1 MSGAQEPTG
10 PLDVALQHAARLLPT
25 RPDLAAEQ
33 ALEILKAAP
42 GHPLATLMLAAAH
55 RARGD
60 AASALELLEPLA
72 RAHPAWVAPHYESGL
87 ALGRLG
93 RLDDSV
99 AAFRRATQLKPGMSD
114 AWRALG
120 DALTA
125 IGDTE
130 GADGA
135 YAQHI
140 RAATRD
146 PRLLEPATALVEG
159 KVAVAERLVREHLK
173 RYPTDVVAIR
183 MLAEVGARLGRYRDS
198 ETLLRRCLELAPG
211 FGAARHNL
219 ALVLQRQDRFEEALQ
234 EVERLLEADPNDT
247 GGHNLKAALLGRL
260 GEVAQSAEIYRR
272 VLDRYPTHAKVWHS
286 YGHALRTTGQ
296 QSAAIAAYRRTV
308 ELLPNYGE
316 AWWSLANLKTFEFAP
331 ADIATMRQQLTRED
345 LSAED
350 RFHFHFALGK
360 ALEDASDHAASFEH
374 YSEGNRIR
382 RSLIAYDPEAV
393 HDRVDRAKALF
404 TPAFLGAR
412 TGLGCTAPD
421 PIFIVGMP
429 RAGSTLLEQIL
440 SSHSAVEGTME
451 LPDIGAIAR
460 DLGGPR
466 DGDERSAYPEILAG
480 MDGDALRALGER
492 YLAST
497 RVQRKTSAPY
507 FIDKNPNNWMHV
519 GLIHLILPNAKIID
533 ARRHPMSCCFSVFKQ
548 HFARGNR
555 YSYDLRELGRY
566 YRDYVD
572 LMAWFDKAMPGRIH
586 RATYEQVV
594 DDLETEVRRLLE
606 YCGLEFEP
614 ACLRYFENDRAVR
627 TASSEQVRRPIYRD
641 SLEQWTH
648 YDPWLGPLREALGHD
663 LAGAPSR

>member
-648 YDPWLGPLREALGHD
+648 YDPWLAPLREALGPD

>member
-159 KVAVAERLVREHLK
+159 KVAVAERLIREHLK

>member
-159 KVAVAERLVREHLK
+159 KVAVAERLIREHLK

-492 YLAST
+492 YMAST

-572 LMAWFDKAMPGRIH
+572 LMAWFDEAMPGRIH

>member
-492 YLAST
+492 YMAST